1 MFSFLMDF
9 FNVSGLAKWV
19 GKNLWWVLIL
29 GLIVFGVWFSY
40 SHYKSV
46 KTDLSTAQQTIGQDK
61 EKIVNLNKENTTL
74 KKQIEQLHQ
83 SVAITDEAEKQI
95 DKKEQEQKQEV
106 TKRQVAVKQI
116 VKTIEVD
123 PTLSQD
129 KKDQQVSEVLIDD
142 IWRSYCDASNAD
154 AQQCQGY

>member
-40 SHYKSV
+40 SHYVSV
-46 KTDLSTAQQTIGQDK
+46 KTELTTAQQTIGQNN
-61 EKIVNLNKENTTL
+61 EKIANLDKENTTL
-74 KKQIEQLHQ
+74 KKQIEQLHH
-83 SVAITDEAEKQI
+83 SVVITDDAEIQI
-95 DKKEQEQKQEV
+95 REKEQKQKQEV
-106 TKRQVAVKQI
+106 VKRQAAVKQI
-116 VKTIEVD
+116 VKTIEID
-123 PTLSQD
+123 PTTTQD
-129 KKDQQVSEVLIDD
+129 KKDHQVSEVLIDD

-154 AQQCQGY
+154 TQQCQGY